1 MYERCLVPID
11 GSDLSYRALKEAIKI
26 LNVPQGRVRLVY
38 VVAELLTSRA
48 QGFVGTQSWQEWI
61 RTEAKNALVKAEAL
75 ARELGVQTESA
86 LLEAKGQRIA
96 TVIVEDAKRWPAE
109 VIVMATHGR
118 SGFDHL
124 MFGSVAEGVLRTVT
138 LPILLVRGE

>member
-11 GSDLSYRALKEAIKI
+11 GSDVSYRALKEAIKI
-26 LNVPQGRVRLVY
+26 VNVSQGRVRLIY
-38 VVAELLTSRA
+38 VVPELLTSYPV
-48 QGFVGTQSWQEWI
+48 VGTQTMQEWT
-61 RTEAKNALVKAEAL
+61 RTEGRDALAKAEAL

-86 LLEAKGQRIA
+86 LLEAKGQRVA
-96 TVIVEDAKRWPAE
+96 TVIVEDVERWPAE

-118 SGFDHL
+118 SGFDRL

-138 LPILLVRGE
+138 VPILLIRGE

>member
-11 GSDLSYRALKEAIKI
+11 GSDLSYRALKEAVKI

-38 VVAELLTSRA
+38 VVPELLSSYPV
-48 QGFVGTQSWQEWI
+48 VGTQTIQEWS
-61 RTEAKNALVKAEAL
+61 RTEGRNALAKAETL
-75 ARELGVQTESA
+75 ARELGVQAESA
-86 LLEAKGQRIA
+86 LLEAKGRQRTA

-138 LPILLVRGE
+138 VPILLVRGE